1 MFRVVDVSYSYPDS
15 KNFALKNVSFEI
27 KKGDYCVV
35 LGTNGSGKS
44 TLARIMAGF
53 LQPSSGKVELDENL
67 LTGIVFQSPKE
78 QVVSEIVSRDTA
90 FGPEN
95 LGVEKAEVEQRV
107 IESLSATDLLDKAM
121 SSTNALSL
129 GQTQKLAVSGILALH
144 PELLILDEA
153 TSMLDPDSRK
163 ELLDF
168 IDSSHRRGQTI
179 VHITHDFNEALKAT
193 HVIVIEKGNLFFNGG
208 RDEFLSEKN
217 IIENLFGEPIPKNQ
231 NRAEKIGGEDVLVLK
246 DLNFSYDGN
255 SSTIENFNLSI
266 KKGTLTAITG
276 ASGSGKSTILE
287 LSAGL
292 LNPKS
297 GKVFCEKRPSLALQD
312 ASSALFEAFAA
323 DDVAFGPKNLG
334 KKGKELKNLVKNSM
348 ELAGLPFEQ
357 FADRGT
363 FMLSGGEKRKLALAG
378 IIALDSDVILFDEP
392 TAGLDPKSRLNIMV
406 QFRKLV
412 ESGKT
417 VVFSTHRMDEA
428 DFADRHIKMQNGK
441 IVGDSLET
449 ETESK
454 SDEKIFGSDIAEK
467 NLKESFEE
475 KSKNQKLQYSE
486 SENRNL
492 PEAKKLQGTG
502 LLEKLRKTKIF
513 GENPETHRKNPLQ
526 KVGAVPKYCI
536 FLALFVLSLVFE
548 NVCASSFM
556 VLLCVIYGICAA
568 FPARRYLSSFLI
580 ILPWMIFF
588 CAFQLLISVPAEND
602 VVYFQLG
609 WILVSKTKILACVN
623 LVLHTFS
630 AFCCV
635 RVFIYS
641 TSESEFLGGISGILK
656 PLEMVKIPVRSV
668 IVIVEI
674 VFRFIPLLIEELCS
688 IVKTQI
694 VRGGLGEAKSLG
706 SKIKILIPLFI
717 PLIIQTVKRSEA
729 LADALTA
736 RKL

>member
-15 KNFALKNVSFEI
+15 KNFALKNVGFEI

-53 LQPSSGKVELDENL
+53 LQPSSGKIEFDENI

-193 HVIVIEKGNLFFNGG
+193 HVIVIEKGKLVFDGG

-217 IIENLFGEPIPKNQ
+217 IIENLFGEPIPKNH

-246 DLNFSYDGN
+246 DLNFSYDDNGDN
-255 SSTIENFNLSI
+255 SSTIENFSLSI

-292 LNPKS
+292 LNPQS
-297 GKVFCEKRPSLALQD
+297 GKVFCGKRPSLALQD

-334 KKGKELKNLVKNSM
+334 KKGKELKSLVKNSM
-348 ELAGLPFEQ
+348 NLVGLPFEQ

-392 TAGLDPKSRLNIMV
+392 TAGLDPKSRRNIMI
-406 QFRKLV
+406 QFRRLV

-449 ETESK
+449 KSETELMSNDK
-454 SDEKIFGSDIAEK
+454 KIVSGIAE
-467 NLKESFEE
+467 NSLEA
-475 KSKNQKLQYSE
+475 KSKN
-486 SENRNL
+486 ENL
-492 PEAKKLQGTG
+492 LKAGKLQGTG

-536 FLALFVLSLVFE
+536 FLSLFVLSLVFE
-548 NVCASSFM
+548 NVYASAAAVFLS
-556 VLLCVIYGICAA
+556 VIYGICAA

-588 CAFQLLISVPAEND
+588 CAFQLLISVPAESD

-609 WILVSKTKILACVN
+609 WILISKSKILACVN

-656 PLEMVKIPVRSV
+656 PLEMMKIPVRSV

-706 SKIKILIPLFI
+706 AKIKILIPLFI

>member
-15 KNFALKNVSFEI
+15 KNFALKDVSFEI

-53 LQPSSGKVELDENL
+53 LQPSSGKIEINENL

-95 LGVEKAEVEQRV
+95 LGVEKSEVEQRV

-193 HVIVIEKGNLFFNGG
+193 HIIVIEKGNLVFDGG
-208 RDEFLSEKN
+208 KDEFLSEKN

-231 NRAEKIGGEDVLVLK
+231 DRAKKTGGEDVLVLK
-246 DLNFSYDGN
+246 DLNFSYDSNSGN

-292 LNPKS
+292 LNPQS
-297 GKVFCEKRPSLALQD
+297 GNVFCEKRPSLALQD

-334 KKGKELKNLVKNSM
+334 KKGKELKSLVKNSM
-348 ELAGLPFEQ
+348 ETAGLPFEQ

-392 TAGLDPKSRLNIMV
+392 TAGLDPKSRLNIMI

-441 IVGDSLET
+441 IVGDSLK
-449 ETESK
+449 TES
-454 SDEKIFGSDIAEK
+454 GA
-467 NLKESFEE
+467 
-475 KSKNQKLQYSE
+475 E
-486 SENRNL
+486 SENKNL

-526 KVGAVPKYCI
+526 KAGAVPKYCI

-548 NVCASSFM
+548 NVFASSFM

-609 WILVSKTKILACVN
+609 WILVSKSKILACVN

-641 TSESEFLGGISGILK
+641 TSEGEFLSGISGILK
-656 PLEMVKIPVRSV
+656 PLEMIKIPVRSV

>member
-15 KNFALKNVSFEI
+15 KNFALKNVGFEI

-53 LQPSSGKVELDENL
+53 LQPSSGKIEFDENL

-95 LGVEKAEVEQRV
+95 LGVEKSEVEQRV

-179 VHITHDFNEALKAT
+179 VHITHDFNEALKAS
-193 HVIVIEKGNLFFNGG
+193 HVIVIEKGNLVFDGG

-231 NRAEKIGGEDVLVLK
+231 SRAEKIGGDDVLVLK
-246 DLNFSYDGN
+246 NLNFSYDGN

-449 ETESK
+449 ETES
-454 SDEKIFGSDIAEK
+454 
-467 NLKESFEE
+467 
-475 KSKNQKLQYSE
+475 E
-486 SENRNL
+486 SEKENL

-513 GENPETHRKNPLQ
+513 GENPDMHRKNPLQ
-526 KVGAVPKYCI
+526 KAGAVPKYCI

-548 NVCASSFM
+548 NVCASAAM
-556 VLLCVIYGICAA
+556 VVLCVIYGVCAA

-609 WILVSKTKILACVN
+609 WILVSKSKILACAN

-694 VRGGLGEAKSLG
+694 VRGGLGDAKSLG

>member
-1 MFRVVDVSYSYPDS
+1 M
-15 KNFALKNVSFEI
+15 
-27 KKGDYCVV
+27 
-35 LGTNGSGKS
+35 
-44 TLARIMAGF
+44 
-53 LQPSSGKVELDENL
+53 
-67 LTGIVFQSPKE
+67 
-78 QVVSEIVSRDTA
+78 
-90 FGPEN
+90 
-95 LGVEKAEVEQRV
+95 
-107 IESLSATDLLDKAM
+107 
-121 SSTNALSL
+121 
-129 GQTQKLAVSGILALH
+129 
-144 PELLILDEA
+144 
-153 TSMLDPDSRK
+153 
-163 ELLDF
+163 
-168 IDSSHRRGQTI
+168 
-179 VHITHDFNEALKAT
+179 
-193 HVIVIEKGNLFFNGG
+193 
-208 RDEFLSEKN
+208 
-217 IIENLFGEPIPKNQ
+217 
-231 NRAEKIGGEDVLVLK
+231 
-246 DLNFSYDGN
+246 
-255 SSTIENFNLSI
+255 
-266 KKGTLTAITG
+266 TAITG

-292 LNPKS
+292 LNPQS
-297 GKVFCEKRPSLALQD
+297 GNVFCEKRPSLALQD

-334 KKGKELKNLVKNSM
+334 KKGKELKSLVKNSM
-348 ELAGLPFEQ
+348 ETAGLPFEQ

-392 TAGLDPKSRLNIMV
+392 TAGLDPKSRLNIMI

-441 IVGDSLET
+441 IVGDSLK
-449 ETESK
+449 TES
-454 SDEKIFGSDIAEK
+454 GA
-467 NLKESFEE
+467 
-475 KSKNQKLQYSE
+475 E
-486 SENRNL
+486 SENKNL

-526 KVGAVPKYCI
+526 KAGAVPKYCI

-548 NVCASSFM
+548 NVFASSFM

-609 WILVSKTKILACVN
+609 WILVSKSKILACVN

-641 TSESEFLGGISGILK
+641 TSEGEFLSGISGILK
-656 PLEMVKIPVRSV
+656 PLEMIKIPVRSV

>member
-1 MFRVVDVSYSYPDS
+1 MKVLALHCKFNISLVSAKIVKMFRVVDVSYSYPDS
-15 KNFALKNVSFEI
+15 KNFALKDVSFEI

-53 LQPSSGKVELDENL
+53 LQPSSGKIEINENL

-95 LGVEKAEVEQRV
+95 LGVEKSEVEQRV

-193 HVIVIEKGNLFFNGG
+193 HIIVIEKGNLVFDGG
-208 RDEFLSEKN
+208 KDEFLSEKN

-231 NRAEKIGGEDVLVLK
+231 DRAKKTGGEDVLVLK
-246 DLNFSYDGN
+246 DLNFSYDSNSGN

-292 LNPKS
+292 LNPQS
-297 GKVFCEKRPSLALQD
+297 GNVFCEKRPSLALQD

-334 KKGKELKNLVKNSM
+334 KKGKELKSLVKNSM
-348 ELAGLPFEQ
+348 ETAGLPFEQ

-392 TAGLDPKSRLNIMV
+392 TAGLDPKSRLNIMI

-441 IVGDSLET
+441 IVGDSLK
-449 ETESK
+449 TES
-454 SDEKIFGSDIAEK
+454 GA
-467 NLKESFEE
+467 
-475 KSKNQKLQYSE
+475 E
-486 SENRNL
+486 SENKNL

-526 KVGAVPKYCI
+526 KAGAVPKYCI

-548 NVCASSFM
+548 NVFASSFM

-609 WILVSKTKILACVN
+609 WILVSKSKILACVN

-641 TSESEFLGGISGILK
+641 TSEGEFLSGISGILK
-656 PLEMVKIPVRSV
+656 PLEMIKIPVRSV

>member
-15 KNFALKNVSFEI
+15 KNFALKNVGFEI

-53 LQPSSGKVELDENL
+53 LQPSSGKIEFDENL

-95 LGVEKAEVEQRV
+95 LGVEKSEVEQRV

-121 SSTNALSL
+121 SSTNAISL

-179 VHITHDFNEALKAT
+179 VHITHDFNEALKAS
-193 HVIVIEKGNLFFNGG
+193 HVIVIEKGNLVFDGG

-231 NRAEKIGGEDVLVLK
+231 SRAEKIGGDDVLVLK
-246 DLNFSYDGN
+246 NLNFSYDDN

-292 LNPKS
+292 LNPQS

-449 ETESK
+449 ETES
-454 SDEKIFGSDIAEK
+454 
-467 NLKESFEE
+467 
-475 KSKNQKLQYSE
+475 E
-486 SENRNL
+486 SEKENL

-513 GENPETHRKNPLQ
+513 GENPDMHRKNPLQ

-548 NVCASSFM
+548 NVCASAAM
-556 VLLCVIYGICAA
+556 VVLCVIYGVCAA

-609 WILVSKTKILACVN
+609 WILVSKSKILACAN

-694 VRGGLGEAKSLG
+694 VRGGLGDAKSLG

>member
-53 LQPSSGKVELDENL
+53 LQPSSGKVEFDESL

-95 LGVEKAEVEQRV
+95 LGVEKSEVEQRV

-193 HVIVIEKGNLFFNGG
+193 HVIVIEKGNLVFDGG

-217 IIENLFGEPIPKNQ
+217 IIKNLFGEPIPKNQ

-292 LNPKS
+292 LNPQS

-348 ELAGLPFEQ
+348 EISGLPFEQ

-449 ETESK
+449 ESL
-454 SDEKIFGSDIAEK
+454 S
-467 NLKESFEE
+467 
-475 KSKNQKLQYSE
+475 LQDSE
-486 SENRNL
+486 LENRNL

-556 VLLCVIYGICAA
+556 VLLCVIYGVCAA

-609 WILVSKTKILACVN
+609 WILVSKSKLLACAN

-694 VRGGLGEAKSLG
+694 VRGGLGDAKSLG

>member
-1 MFRVVDVSYSYPDS
+1 MFRVVDVSYSYPDF
-15 KNFALKNVSFEI
+15 KNSALKNVSFEI
-27 KKGDYCVV
+27 KKGEYCVI

-53 LQPSSGKVELDENL
+53 LQPTSGKVETDENL

-78 QVVSEIVSRDTA
+78 QVVSEIVNRDTA

-95 LGVEKAEVEQRV
+95 LGLEESEVEQRV

-144 PELLILDEA
+144 PDLLILDEA

-168 IDSSHRRGQTI
+168 IDSSHRRSQTI
-179 VHITHDFNEALKAT
+179 VHITHDFNEAMKAS
-193 HVIVIEKGNLFFNGG
+193 HVVVIEKGNLIFDGG
-208 RDEFLSEKN
+208 RDEFMSEKQ
-217 IIENLFGEPIPKNQ
+217 IIQNLFGEPIPKNL
-231 NRAEKIGGEDVLVLK
+231 NRTKITSGEDVLVLEN
-246 DLNFSYDGN
+246 LSFSYDDN
-255 SSTIENFNLSI
+255 VSTIQNFNLAI

-276 ASGSGKSTILE
+276 ASGSGKSTVLE
-287 LSAGL
+287 LASGL
-292 LNPKS
+292 LNPQS
-297 GKVFCEKRPSLALQD
+297 GTVFCENRPALALQD

-363 FMLSGGEKRKLALAG
+363 YMLSGGEKRKLALAG
-378 IIALDSDVILFDEP
+378 IIALNRDVILFDEP
-392 TAGLDPKSRLNIMV
+392 TAGLDPKSRRNIML

-428 DFADRHIKMQNGK
+428 DFADRHIKMRNGK
-441 IVGDSLET
+441 IIGDSADE
-449 ETESK
+449 EIGNNEK
-454 SDEKIFGSDIAEK
+454 SCDGKKSELQSERLASQNSGLQIK
-467 NLKESFEE
+467 NLS
-475 KSKNQKLQYSE
+475 
-486 SENRNL
+486 
-492 PEAKKLQGTG
+492 EAKKLQGTV
-502 LLEKLRKTKIF
+502 LLEKLRKTRVF
-513 GENPETHRKNPLQ
+513 GENPETHRKNLLQ
-526 KVGAVPKYCI
+526 KVAPVPKYCI

-548 NVCASSFM
+548 NIFASAAM
-556 VLLCVIYGICAA
+556 VFLSVLYGIFAA

-602 VVYFQLG
+602 TVFFQLG
-609 WILVSKTKILACVN
+609 WILLTKSKLLACAN

-656 PLEMVKIPVRSV
+656 PLAMMKIPVRGI

-674 VFRFIPLLIEELCS
+674 VFRFIPLLIDELCS

-694 VRGGLGEAKSLG
+694 VRGGLGEAKSLA

-717 PLIIQTVKRSEA
+717 PLIIQTVKRSES

>member
-15 KNFALKNVSFEI
+15 KNFALKNVGFEI

-53 LQPSSGKVELDENL
+53 LQPSSGKIEFDENL

-78 QVVSEIVSRDTA
+78 QVVSEIVSRDTS

-95 LGVEKAEVEQRV
+95 LGVEKSEVEQRV

-193 HVIVIEKGNLFFNGG
+193 HVIVIEKGNLVFDGG

-231 NRAEKIGGEDVLVLK
+231 DRTKKIGGDDVLVLK
-246 DLNFSYDGN
+246 DLNFSYDD
-255 SSTIENFNLSI
+255 SFSTIENFNLSI

-276 ASGSGKSTILE
+276 ASGSGKSTVLE

-292 LNPKS
+292 LNPQS

-334 KKGKELKNLVKNSM
+334 KKGKELKSLVKNSM
-348 ELAGLPFEQ
+348 ELAGLPFEL

-392 TAGLDPKSRLNIMV
+392 TAGLDPKSRLNIMI

-449 ETESK
+449 DAGAKSDEKVSGSEIAENGLKKSLESETESK
-454 SDEKIFGSDIAEK
+454 SEDE
-467 NLKESFEE
+467 
-475 KSKNQKLQYSE
+475 
-486 SENRNL
+486 NL

-526 KVGAVPKYCI
+526 KAGAVPKYCI
-536 FLALFVLSLVFE
+536 FLSLFVLSLVFE
-548 NVCASSFM
+548 NVFASAFM
-556 VLLCVIYGICAA
+556 VVLCVIYGVCAA

-609 WILVSKTKILACVN
+609 WILVSKSKILACVN

>member
-1 MFRVVDVSYSYPDS
+1 MKVLVLHCKFNISLVSAKIVKMFRVVDVSYSYPDS
-15 KNFALKNVSFEI
+15 KNFALKDVSFEI

-53 LQPSSGKVELDENL
+53 LQPSSGKIEFDENL

-95 LGVEKAEVEQRV
+95 LGVEKSEVEQRV

-193 HVIVIEKGNLFFNGG
+193 HIIVIEKGNLVFDGG
-208 RDEFLSEKN
+208 KDEFLSEKN

-231 NRAEKIGGEDVLVLK
+231 DRAKKTGGEDVLVLK
-246 DLNFSYDGN
+246 DLNFSYDSNSGN

-292 LNPKS
+292 LNPQS
-297 GKVFCEKRPSLALQD
+297 GNVFCEKRPSLALQD

-334 KKGKELKNLVKNSM
+334 KKGKELKSLVKNSM
-348 ELAGLPFEQ
+348 ETAGLPFEQ

-392 TAGLDPKSRLNIMV
+392 TAGLDPKSRLNIMI

-441 IVGDSLET
+441 IVGDSLK
-449 ETESK
+449 TES
-454 SDEKIFGSDIAEK
+454 GA
-467 NLKESFEE
+467 
-475 KSKNQKLQYSE
+475 E
-486 SENRNL
+486 SENKNL

-526 KVGAVPKYCI
+526 KAGAVPKYCI

-548 NVCASSFM
+548 NVFASSFM

-609 WILVSKTKILACVN
+609 WILVSKSKILACVN

-641 TSESEFLGGISGILK
+641 TSEGEFLSGISGILK
-656 PLEMVKIPVRSV
+656 PLEMIKIPVRSV

>member
-15 KNFALKNVSFEI
+15 KNFALKDVSFEI

-53 LQPSSGKVELDENL
+53 LQPSSGKIEFDENL

-95 LGVEKAEVEQRV
+95 LGVEKSEVEQRV

-193 HVIVIEKGNLFFNGG
+193 HIIVIEKGNLVFDGG
-208 RDEFLSEKN
+208 KDEFLSEKN

-231 NRAEKIGGEDVLVLK
+231 DRAKKTGGEDVLVLK
-246 DLNFSYDGN
+246 DLNFSYDSNSGN

-292 LNPKS
+292 LNPQS
-297 GKVFCEKRPSLALQD
+297 GNVFCEKRPSLALQD

-334 KKGKELKNLVKNSM
+334 KKGKELKSLVKNSM
-348 ELAGLPFEQ
+348 ETAGLPFEQ

-392 TAGLDPKSRLNIMV
+392 TAGLDPKERIR
-406 QFRKLV
+406 FRNLISDLSQNKIVIL
-412 ESGKT
+412 
-417 VVFSTHRMDEA
+417 STHIVSDVEYIADQILMMKKGKLILAGSPAELTEQAAGIAWSLIVPEREVGRYEA
-428 DFADRHIKMQNGK
+428 QCCICNLRHLTDGVELRIVSRNQPAPAAVPVQTTLEDLYLFHFADE
-441 IVGDSLET
+441 L
-449 ETESK
+449 
-454 SDEKIFGSDIAEK
+454 GSDLSRPAGGK
-467 NLKESFEE
+467 
-475 KSKNQKLQYSE
+475 QK
-486 SENRNL
+486 
-492 PEAKKLQGTG
+492 
-502 LLEKLRKTKIF
+502 
-513 GENPETHRKNPLQ
+513 
-526 KVGAVPKYCI
+526 
-536 FLALFVLSLVFE
+536 
-548 NVCASSFM
+548 
-556 VLLCVIYGICAA
+556 
-568 FPARRYLSSFLI
+568 
-580 ILPWMIFF
+580 
-588 CAFQLLISVPAEND
+588 
-602 VVYFQLG
+602 
-609 WILVSKTKILACVN
+609 
-623 LVLHTFS
+623 
-630 AFCCV
+630 
-635 RVFIYS
+635 
-641 TSESEFLGGISGILK
+641 
-656 PLEMVKIPVRSV
+656 
-668 IVIVEI
+668 
-674 VFRFIPLLIEELCS
+674 
-688 IVKTQI
+688 
-694 VRGGLGEAKSLG
+694 
-706 SKIKILIPLFI
+706 
-717 PLIIQTVKRSEA
+717 
-729 LADALTA
+729 
-736 RKL
+736 

>member
-1 MFRVVDVSYSYPDS
+1 MLKSCKFNISLVSAKIIKMFRVVDVSYSYPDS

-53 LQPSSGKVELDENL
+53 LQPSSGKVEFDESL

-95 LGVEKAEVEQRV
+95 LGVEKSEVEQRV

-193 HVIVIEKGNLFFNGG
+193 HVIVIEKGNLVFDGG

-217 IIENLFGEPIPKNQ
+217 IIKNLFGEPIPKNQ

-292 LNPKS
+292 LNPQS

-348 ELAGLPFEQ
+348 EISGLPFEQ

-449 ETESK
+449 ESL
-454 SDEKIFGSDIAEK
+454 S
-467 NLKESFEE
+467 
-475 KSKNQKLQYSE
+475 LQDSE
-486 SENRNL
+486 LENRNL

-556 VLLCVIYGICAA
+556 VLLCVIYGVCAA

-609 WILVSKTKILACVN
+609 WILVSKSKLLACAN

-694 VRGGLGEAKSLG
+694 VRGGLGDAKSLG

>member
-15 KNFALKNVSFEI
+15 KNFALKNVGFEI

-53 LQPSSGKVELDENL
+53 LQPSSGKLEFDENL

-95 LGVEKAEVEQRV
+95 LGIEKSEVEQRV

-179 VHITHDFNEALKAT
+179 VHITHDFNEALKAS
-193 HVIVIEKGNLFFNGG
+193 HVIVIEKGNLVFDGG

-217 IIENLFGEPIPKNQ
+217 IIENLFGEPIPKNLS
-231 NRAEKIGGEDVLVLK
+231 RAEKTGGEDVLVLK
-246 DLNFSYDGN
+246 NLNFSYDDNDGN
-255 SSTIENFNLSI
+255 SSTIENFSLSI

-334 KKGKELKNLVKNSM
+334 KKGKELKNLVRNSM
-348 ELAGLPFEQ
+348 ETAGLPFEQ

-392 TAGLDPKSRLNIMV
+392 TAGLDPKSRRNIMV

-428 DFADRHIKMQNGK
+428 DFADRHIKMRNGK
-441 IVGDSLET
+441 IVGDSLEAELMSNDKKIASGIAENSL
-449 ETESK
+449 ETKSETRNLQDTKSK
-454 SDEKIFGSDIAEK
+454 SG
-467 NLKESFEE
+467 
-475 KSKNQKLQYSE
+475 
-486 SENRNL
+486 NL
-492 PEAKKLQGTG
+492 PEAKRLQGTG

-513 GENPETHRKNPLQ
+513 GENPEMHRKNLLQ

-548 NVCASSFM
+548 NVYASAAV
-556 VLLCVIYGICAA
+556 VLLSVIYGICAA

-609 WILVSKTKILACVN
+609 WILVSKSKILACVN

-641 TSESEFLGGISGILK
+641 TSESEFLSGISGILK
-656 PLEMVKIPVRSV
+656 PLEMMKIPVRSV

>member
-1 MFRVVDVSYSYPDS
+1 MLKSCKFNISLVSAKIIKMFRVVDVSYSYPDS
-15 KNFALKNVSFEI
+15 KNFALKNVGFEI

-193 HVIVIEKGNLFFNGG
+193 HVIVIEKGNLVFNGG

-454 SDEKIFGSDIAEK
+454 S
-467 NLKESFEE
+467 
-475 KSKNQKLQYSE
+475 
-486 SENRNL
+486 ENKNL

>member
-15 KNFALKNVSFEI
+15 KNFALKNVGFEI

-53 LQPSSGKVELDENL
+53 LQPSSGKLEFDENL

-95 LGVEKAEVEQRV
+95 LGIEKSEVEQRV

-179 VHITHDFNEALKAT
+179 VHITHDFNEALKAS
-193 HVIVIEKGNLFFNGG
+193 HVIVIEKGNLVFDGG

-217 IIENLFGEPIPKNQ
+217 IIENLFGEPIPKNLS
-231 NRAEKIGGEDVLVLK
+231 RAEKTGGEDVLVLK
-246 DLNFSYDGN
+246 NLNFSYDDNDGN
-255 SSTIENFNLSI
+255 SSTIENFSLSI

-334 KKGKELKNLVKNSM
+334 KKGKELKNLVRNSM
-348 ELAGLPFEQ
+348 ETAGLPFEQ

-392 TAGLDPKSRLNIMV
+392 TAGLDPKSRRNIMV

-428 DFADRHIKMQNGK
+428 DFADRHIKMRNGK
-441 IVGDSLET
+441 IVGDSLEA
-449 ETESK
+449 ELMSNDK
-454 SDEKIFGSDIAEK
+454 KIASGIAENSLETK
-467 NLKESFEE
+467 SETRNLQDT
-475 KSKNQKLQYSE
+475 KSKNG
-486 SENRNL
+486 NL
-492 PEAKKLQGTG
+492 PEAKRLQGTG

-513 GENPETHRKNPLQ
+513 GENPEMHRKNLLQ

-548 NVCASSFM
+548 NVYASAAV
-556 VLLCVIYGICAA
+556 VLLSVIYGICAA

-609 WILVSKTKILACVN
+609 WILVSKSKILACVN

-641 TSESEFLGGISGILK
+641 TSESEFLSGISGILK
-656 PLEMVKIPVRSV
+656 PLEMMKIPVRSV

>member
-15 KNFALKNVSFEI
+15 KNFALKDVSFEI

-53 LQPSSGKVELDENL
+53 LQPSSGKIEFDENL

-95 LGVEKAEVEQRV
+95 LGVEKSEVEQRV

-193 HVIVIEKGNLFFNGG
+193 HIIVIEKGNLVFDGG
-208 RDEFLSEKN
+208 KDEFLSEKN

-231 NRAEKIGGEDVLVLK
+231 DRAKKTGGEDVLVLK
-246 DLNFSYDGN
+246 DLNFSYDSNSGN

-292 LNPKS
+292 LNPQS
-297 GKVFCEKRPSLALQD
+297 GNVFCEKRPSLALQD

-334 KKGKELKNLVKNSM
+334 KKGKELKSLVKNSM
-348 ELAGLPFEQ
+348 ETAGLPFEQ

-392 TAGLDPKSRLNIMV
+392 TAGLDPKSRLNIMI

-441 IVGDSLET
+441 IVGDSLK
-449 ETESK
+449 TES
-454 SDEKIFGSDIAEK
+454 GA
-467 NLKESFEE
+467 
-475 KSKNQKLQYSE
+475 E
-486 SENRNL
+486 SENKNL

-526 KVGAVPKYCI
+526 KAGAVPKYCI

-548 NVCASSFM
+548 NVFASSFM

-609 WILVSKTKILACVN
+609 WILVSKSKILACVN

-641 TSESEFLGGISGILK
+641 TSEGEFLSGISGILK
-656 PLEMVKIPVRSV
+656 PLEMIKIPVRSV

>member
-15 KNFALKNVSFEI
+15 KNFALKNVGFEI

-53 LQPSSGKVELDENL
+53 LQPSSGKIEFDENL

-95 LGVEKAEVEQRV
+95 LGVEKSEVEQRV

-179 VHITHDFNEALKAT
+179 VHITHDFNEALKAS
-193 HVIVIEKGNLFFNGG
+193 HVIVIEKGNLVFDGG

-231 NRAEKIGGEDVLVLK
+231 SRAEKIGGDDVLVLK
-246 DLNFSYDGN
+246 NLNFSYDGN

-292 LNPKS
+292 LNPQS

-334 KKGKELKNLVKNSM
+334 KKGKDLKNLVKNSM

-449 ETESK
+449 ETES
-454 SDEKIFGSDIAEK
+454 
-467 NLKESFEE
+467 
-475 KSKNQKLQYSE
+475 E
-486 SENRNL
+486 SEKENL

-548 NVCASSFM
+548 NVCASAAM
-556 VLLCVIYGICAA
+556 VVLCVIYGVCAA

-609 WILVSKTKILACVN
+609 WILVSKSKILACAN

-694 VRGGLGEAKSLG
+694 VRGGLGDAKSLG

>member
-15 KNFALKNVSFEI
+15 KNFALKNVGFEI

-53 LQPSSGKVELDENL
+53 LQPSSGKLEFDENL

-95 LGVEKAEVEQRV
+95 LGIEKSEVEQRV

-179 VHITHDFNEALKAT
+179 VHITHDFNEALKAS
-193 HVIVIEKGNLFFNGG
+193 HVIVIEKGNLVFDGG

-217 IIENLFGEPIPKNQ
+217 IIENLFGEPIPKNLS
-231 NRAEKIGGEDVLVLK
+231 RAEKTGGEDVLVLK
-246 DLNFSYDGN
+246 NLNFSYDDNDG
-255 SSTIENFNLSI
+255 SSCTIENFSLSI

-334 KKGKELKNLVKNSM
+334 KKGKELKNLVRNSM
-348 ELAGLPFEQ
+348 ETAGLPFEQ

-392 TAGLDPKSRLNIMV
+392 TAGLDPKSRRNIMV

-428 DFADRHIKMQNGK
+428 DFADRHIKMRNGK
-441 IVGDSLET
+441 IVGDSLEAELMSSDKKIASGIAKNT
-449 ETESK
+449 LEAKPEIRNLQDAKSK
-454 SDEKIFGSDIAEK
+454 SG
-467 NLKESFEE
+467 
-475 KSKNQKLQYSE
+475 
-486 SENRNL
+486 NL
-492 PEAKKLQGTG
+492 PEAKRLQGTG

-513 GENPETHRKNPLQ
+513 GENPEMHRKNLLQ

-548 NVCASSFM
+548 NVYASAAV
-556 VLLCVIYGICAA
+556 VLLSVIYGICAA

-609 WILVSKTKILACVN
+609 WILVSKSKILACVN

-641 TSESEFLGGISGILK
+641 TSESEFLSGISGILK
-656 PLEMVKIPVRSV
+656 PLEMMKIPVRSV

>member
-15 KNFALKNVSFEI
+15 KNFALKNVGFEI

-95 LGVEKAEVEQRV
+95 LGVEKSEVEQRV

-193 HVIVIEKGNLFFNGG
+193 HVIVIEKGNLVFDGG

-231 NRAEKIGGEDVLVLK
+231 NRAEKIGGEDVLILK
-246 DLNFSYDGN
+246 DLNFSYDDN

-292 LNPKS
+292 LNPKR

-449 ETESK
+449 LS
-454 SDEKIFGSDIAEK
+454 
-467 NLKESFEE
+467 
-475 KSKNQKLQYSE
+475 LQDSE
-486 SENRNL
+486 SEKENL
-492 PEAKKLQGTG
+492 LEAKKLQGTG

-556 VLLCVIYGICAA
+556 VLLCVIYGVCAA

-609 WILVSKTKILACVN
+609 WILVSKSKTLACAN

-656 PLEMVKIPVRSV
+656 PLEIMKIPVRSV

-694 VRGGLGEAKSLG
+694 VRGGLGDAKSLG